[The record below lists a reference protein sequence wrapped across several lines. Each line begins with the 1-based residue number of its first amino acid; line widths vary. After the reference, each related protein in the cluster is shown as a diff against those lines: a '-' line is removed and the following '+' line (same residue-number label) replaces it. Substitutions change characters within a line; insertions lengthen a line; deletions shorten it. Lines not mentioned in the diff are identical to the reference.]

1 MPGPA
6 RRIGSLCTFC
16 DNSNAARPDGD
27 RPQARQASR
36 AALDL
41 GSAEGMRGDTVILF
55 AIGLPGR
62 FAEWCDSVVA
72 RLVGELGGAV
82 VCKTWPSLTEMFGYE
97 AIAPTL
103 DELGRV
109 LIGNDAEHLVIGARQ
124 PDAALRRALAERNT
138 RFLVVL
144 DDPRNAVAD
153 IVAETGCDLKMAVRA
168 VANSCP
174 LVMLACRLAGALQ
187 VNADHARSDP
197 QATIATI
204 AAHFGID
211 VGPDTIAA
219 IADELA
225 AQASLT
231 LPAGETL
238 LAGLAP
244 GTRNMLDGAL
254 LGYRDLFFTG
264 NLGQLVWARDL
275 FALAADPGASLGE
288 PIDVAGGTR
297 LLIFGPYIQLPGGS
311 WTAQVVLGFSAEAAV
326 HTFLVDV
333 YAEGQ
338 LAATTFRPEVAG
350 IYRAELAFSV
360 GEPGGK
366 GVEVRIGVIDHDGR
380 GSGQVAFGQVV
391 LRLLAMRHTEE
402 TAPAGEDF
410 TLVLAL

>member
-1 MPGPA
+1 
-6 RRIGSLCTFC
+6 
-16 DNSNAARPDGD
+16 
-27 RPQARQASR
+27 
-36 AALDL
+36 
-41 GSAEGMRGDTVILF
+41 VILF

-197 QATIATI
+197 QAAIATI

-264 NLGQLVWARDL
+264 NLGQLVWTRDL

-360 GEPGGK
+360 GEPGGR
-366 GVEVRIGVIDHDGR
+366 GVEIRIGVIDHDAH

-391 LRLLAMRHTEE
+391 LRLLAMRHMEE

-410 TLVLAL
+410 TLVLGL

>member
-1 MPGPA
+1 VADCRFLPNPHWIPELAPMTGQDQPVREYILSQPGA
-6 RRIGSLCTFC
+6 KEFLRHY
-16 DNSNAARPDGD
+16 
-27 RPQARQASR
+27 
-36 AALDL
+36 
-41 GSAEGMRGDTVILF
+41 AELLHVV
-55 AIGLPGR
+55 LPGYEREGKR
-62 FAEWCDSVVA
+62 FVTLAVGCTGGKHRSV
-72 RLVGELGGAV
+72 
-82 VCKTWPSLTEMFGYE
+82 
-97 AIAPTL
+97 
-103 DELGRV
+103 
-109 LIGNDAEHLVIGARQ
+109 
-124 PDAALRRALAERNT
+124 
-138 RFLVVL
+138 
-144 DDPRNAVAD
+144 
-153 IVAETGCDLKMAVRA
+153 
-168 VANSCP
+168 
-174 LVMLACRLAGALQ
+174 
-187 VNADHARSDP
+187 
-197 QATIATI
+197 
-204 AAHFGID
+204 
-211 VGPDTIAA
+211 A
-219 IADELA
+219 IADEMA
-225 AQASLT
+225 AQASFT
-231 LPAGETL
+231 SPAGETL

-264 NLGQLVWARDL
+264 NLGQLVWTRDL
-275 FALAADPGASLGE
+275 FALAADPGASPGE

-366 GVEVRIGVIDHDGR
+366 GVEVRIGVIDHDGH

-402 TAPAGEDF
+402 AAPAGEDF